1 MSWLSRVRLD
11 GVYKIIAEINFEN
24 LNWLGDNKAMRF

>member
-11 GVYKIIAEINFEN
+11 GVYKIIAEINFVKFK
-24 LNWLGDNKAMRF
+24 LAWR